1 VLVAQKSLEMERGVV
16 RKAQNLK
23 DLLVKIPEYNHRD

>member
-1 VLVAQKSLEMERGVV
+1 VAQILEVERGVV

-23 DLLVKIPEYNHRD
+23 DLLVKIPENNQRD